1 MSGRRS
7 LLAMTTPASFRAV
20 HRAIPPQVVRGGS
33 EPGSRWIGFVGF
45 QGQGG
50 SRGAGGRS
58 GLAISDFVENEA
70 VIAGDFGRRRAK
82 IPLTFPPPSV
92 DWCRLVERFDVP
104 TVHYSQQNQHV
115 FRLTTALTAQASCT
129 KQTHVDAVFVT
140 QNRDRRVLRP
150 PILSYHQILIR
161 FTCRNY

>member
-1 MSGRRS
+1 MCSAEPGQGRLVLYGADSGRV
-7 LLAMTTPASFRAV
+7 AS
-20 HRAIPPQVVRGGS
+20 GL
-33 EPGSRWIGFVGF
+33 GSRHKDRWEKT
-45 QGQGG
+45 
-50 SRGAGGRS
+50 GGRS
-58 GLAISDFVENEA
+58 GLMISDFVENEA
-70 VIAGDFGRRRAK
+70 VIAGDFGRKRAK

-115 FRLTTALTAQASCT
+115 FQLTTALTAQASCT

-150 PILSYHQILIR
+150 PILLSPNPHSLYLSQLLTDEAR
-161 FTCRNY
+161 RSLEEV